1 MIEGEMMNKTLEN
14 FKEYLK
20 RIKKYEQASAL
31 ISWDLQT
38 AAPKKSL
45 EGKLEA
51 LGFFS
56 TEAFRLSTAECY
68 GDMLSELSRPEIF
81 DTLDDGMK
89 VTVRRGYRDFQR
101 FQRVPQDFYTEY
113 VTTSGR
119 SEKVWE
125 EAKLANDFPAWI
137 K

>member
-1 MIEGEMMNKTLEN
+1 MNKTLEN

-81 DTLDDGMK
+81 DTLDDGRRSPSDA
-89 VTVRRGYRDFQR
+89 VTGISSV
-101 FQRVPQDFYTEY
+101 
-113 VTTSGR
+113 S
-119 SEKVWE
+119 S
-125 EAKLANDFPAWI
+125 AFPRI
-137 K
+137 SIRNT